1 MGDRG
6 VETEMSVKVGGCG
19 DGRGEEAREA
29 VRRAIRRWIKY
40 GG

>member
-19 DGRGEEAREA
+19 DGRGVPAKEA